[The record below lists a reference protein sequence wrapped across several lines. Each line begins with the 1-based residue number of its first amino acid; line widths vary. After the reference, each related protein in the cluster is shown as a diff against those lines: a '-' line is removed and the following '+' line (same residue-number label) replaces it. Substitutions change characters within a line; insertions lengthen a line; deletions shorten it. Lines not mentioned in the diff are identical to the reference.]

1 MAPTPQGNLPIHPVI
16 LSGGSGTRLWPV
28 SRLEHPKQ
36 LQTLVS
42 ARSLLQDTALRLAG
56 VEGFAPLLVVCNEAH
71 RFVIGEQLRELG
83 IAPRALVLEPEG
95 RNTAPAAVV
104 AALLLANDDAG
115 AIMVVLPADH
125 AVADVEAFR
134 EAVSSAAEIAQQ
146 GRLVTF
152 GSRPQAGRDRL
163 RVHQA
168 RPASGAQQR
177 RIQDRAL
184 RGKAGCRDGGGVRGL
199 ESVPLERWHLRL
211 SRRSLPRGGGRLKPG
226 IVEACRNALASGAQE
241 LDFYRLGE
249 AAFKACTADSIDN
262 AVFEHTQAAAVIPV
276 DMGWNDIG
284 SWWALWEIGAKD
296 ESGNVLIGDVVSKD
310 TSECYIRSEKALI
323 AALGIRD
330 TVVVETADAVLV
342 AAKDRV
348 QEVRDLVAELA
359 RAGRRETSSHRR
371 TYRPWGHYESIESG
385 QGFQVKH
392 LTVQPGAALSLQ
404 RHRHRAEHWVVV
416 SGHAKVTRG
425 DEVIMLKENES
436 TYIPLG
442 MAHRLENPGPEL
454 LDIIEVQYGDYLGED
469 DIVRLEDRYGRRS
482 AK

>member
-1 MAPTPQGNLPIHPVI
+1 M
-16 LSGGSGTRLWPV
+16 
-28 SRLEHPKQ
+28 
-36 LQTLVS
+36 
-42 ARSLLQDTALRLAG
+42 AG

-146 GRLVTF
+146 GRPVTF
-152 GSRPQAGRDRL
+152 GSRPQAAETGYGYIKRGQPL
-163 RVHQA
+163 G
-168 RPASGAQQR
+168 PNSGAFKIEHFVEKPDAETAAAFVASNQYLWNAGIFVFR
-177 RIQDRAL
+177 ADRF
-184 RGKAGCRDGGGVRGL
+184 L
-199 ESVPLERWHLRL
+199 EEV
-211 SRRSLPRGGGRLKPG
+211 GRLKPG

>member
-1 MAPTPQGNLPIHPVI
+1 M
-16 LSGGSGTRLWPV
+16 
-28 SRLEHPKQ
+28 
-36 LQTLVS
+36 
-42 ARSLLQDTALRLAG
+42 
-56 VEGFAPLLVVCNEAH
+56 
-71 RFVIGEQLRELG
+71 IGEQLRELG

-152 GSRPQAGRDRL
+152 GSRPQAAETGYGYIKRGQPL
-163 RVHQA
+163 G
-168 RPASGAQQR
+168 PNSGAFKIEHFVEKPDAETAAAFVASNQYLWNAGIFVFR
-177 RIQDRAL
+177 ADRF
-184 RGKAGCRDGGGVRGL
+184 L
-199 ESVPLERWHLRL
+199 EEV
-211 SRRSLPRGGGRLKPG
+211 GRLKPG

-249 AAFKACTADSIDN
+249 AAFKACAADSIDN

-442 MAHRLENPGPEL
+442 MAYRLENPGPEL